1 MLILIEKD
9 PATRV
14 PREVADIAEARA
26 LVAAGWVV
34 LVPGAEPGE
43 FVPLTD
49 EPAAEAPAEAPA
61 ETPAEEPAKPAKKAK
76 KPAEEPA
83 ADATE

>member
-1 MLILIEKD
+1 MLILIEND

-26 LVAAGWVV
+26 LVAAGWAV

-43 FVPLTD
+43 FVPLAD
-49 EPAAEAPAEAPA
+49 EPAAEAPAEA
-61 ETPAEEPAKPAKKAK
+61 PAEEPAKPAKKAK
-76 KPAEEPA
+76 KPAEAE
-83 ADATE
+83 